1 MHAITFDT
9 LEFTE
14 QLKNSGVPDEQAKG
28 HAKALATALK
38 QTAGRIDELF
48 DKRDKQTEERL
59 DGLATK
65 QDLEMTKTELKR
77 DITDLEYRMTIK
89 FGLMFI
95 AGFGMLFTAL
105 RYFPPTQPI
114 VISNHSMPTHEQNA
128 FKAPAFSPGLEQN
141 SGKKGAQDTRNS
153 QNQVP

>member
-14 QLKNSGVPDEQAKG
+14 QLKSSGVPDEQAKG

-38 QTAGRIDELF
+38 QTESHIDELA

-65 QDLEMTKTELKR
+65 QDLNIKVNYLDTKIETTKTELKR
-77 DITDLEYRMTIK
+77 DIKDLEYRMTIK
-89 FGLMFI
+89 FGLMFM
-95 AGFGMLFTAL
+95 AGFGML
-105 RYFPPTQPI
+105 
-114 VISNHSMPTHEQNA
+114 
-128 FKAPAFSPGLEQN
+128 
-141 SGKKGAQDTRNS
+141 
-153 QNQVP
+153 